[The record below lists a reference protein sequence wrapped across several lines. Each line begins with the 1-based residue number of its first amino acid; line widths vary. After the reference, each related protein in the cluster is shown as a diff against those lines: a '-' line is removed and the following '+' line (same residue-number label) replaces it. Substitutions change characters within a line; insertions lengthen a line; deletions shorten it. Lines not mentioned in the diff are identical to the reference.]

1 MSSIMLYKGSL
12 GQLRR
17 SGLWGKYAV
26 LLTLLSFAPQEEVL
40 LFYPFEF
47 ILNRKDKKMK
57 TTNRTLSLL
66 LAILMI
72 FSLTACFK
80 HKVDVTGLW
89 EQATYTED
97 TTLGNGKTTV
107 EVEFVIEDQS
117 ITITLKTDKET
128 LGEAL
133 FEHSLVNDPSFFDT
147 ANGIKADYS
156 ANQAWW
162 KVCKGGEITSVGVSD
177 LVIADGDH
185 YEFIYTVGF

>member
-1 MSSIMLYKGSL
+1 
-12 GQLRR
+12 
-17 SGLWGKYAV
+17 
-26 LLTLLSFAPQEEVL
+26 
-40 LFYPFEF
+40 
-47 ILNRKDKKMK
+47 MK
-57 TTNRTLSLL
+57 TTNRALSLL
-66 LAILMI
+66 LMVLTV

-80 HKVDVTGLW
+80 PGVDVTGLW

-97 TTLGNGKTTV
+97 TTLGKGNTTV

-133 FEHSLVNDPSFFDT
+133 YEHSLINDPSFFDT

-162 KVCKGGEITSVGVSD
+162 KVCKGGETTNVGVSD
-177 LVIADGDH
+177 LVISDGDH

>member
-1 MSSIMLYKGSL
+1 
-12 GQLRR
+12 
-17 SGLWGKYAV
+17 
-26 LLTLLSFAPQEEVL
+26 
-40 LFYPFEF
+40 
-47 ILNRKDKKMK
+47 MK
-57 TTNRTLSLL
+57 TTNRVLSLL
-66 LAILMI
+66 LIVLTI
-72 FSLTACFK
+72 SSLTACFK
-80 HKVDVTGLW
+80 PDVDVAGLW

-107 EVEFVIEDQS
+107 EVEFIIEDQS
-117 ITITLKTDKET
+117 ITITIKTDKKT

-185 YEFIYTVGF
+185 YEFIYTIGF

>member
-1 MSSIMLYKGSL
+1 
-12 GQLRR
+12 
-17 SGLWGKYAV
+17 
-26 LLTLLSFAPQEEVL
+26 
-40 LFYPFEF
+40 
-47 ILNRKDKKMK
+47 MK
-57 TTNRTLSLL
+57 TNRALSLL

-72 FSLTACFK
+72 FSLTACDR

-117 ITITLKTDKET
+117 ITITLKTDTET

-133 FEHSLVNDPSFFDT
+133 FEHSLINDPSFFDT
-147 ANGIKADYS
+147 ANGIKADYN

-162 KVCKGGEITSVGVSD
+162 KVCKGGEVTNVGVAD
-177 LVIADGDH
+177 LTLSDGDH
-185 YEFIYTVGF
+185 YEIIYTIGF